1 MWFNRTTLDIPLPS
15 TKICLSVSQSP
26 VRSRCYQRSVQG
38 QPTSLDFN
46 CILER
51 YRISGESSYCWI
63 EDVGENTFTC
73 LVMVIYCRCIK
84 ATIFLELYNDHFINI
99 TFIFNNSK
107 QLKISINCA
116 NTIIH
121 SWHIIVQIKT
131 IFIRYYKNKTL
142 FGKAYINTYTAQQ
155 TTNNPPYWTA
165 ISNYWNCTLVN
176 ILISVIYI

>member
-1 MWFNRTTLDIPLPS
+1 MHIGEIQDFWGILILLD
-15 TKICLSVSQSP
+15 
-26 VRSRCYQRSVQG
+26 RRCGREHFFLFG
-38 QPTSLDFN
+38 HSL
-46 CILER
+46 
-51 YRISGESSYCWI
+51 Y
-63 EDVGENTFTC
+63 
-73 LVMVIYCRCIK
+73 IYCRCIK
-84 ATIFLELYNDHFINI
+84 ATIFLEKYNDHFIYI

-155 TTNNPPYWTA
+155 TTNNQPYWTA

-176 ILISVIYI
+176 ILISVIHI